1 MDDNGKPNS
10 NRKSDPKTTVSTPS
24 SNSSPGSSSKNADKA
39 PDELES
45 VSLSLSIE
53 SADVEDVAASKPDT
67 ADSSPADNKTTAD
80 APKAAAKKRQA
91 ADKAVSE
98 SASETAP
105 SKGRGFAVLLA
116 LLLALVA
123 LLVAGY
129 SVWMNQQQLVQV
141 NADQQRIEGIQRQ
154 LNGALSAQQQAS
166 SRAQALAADNRRLL
180 DELEALSRQ
189 TRHNDARLAELAG
202 SDRQDWLVAEV
213 EYLLRLGNQRL
224 NLERDVS
231 GALAM
236 LEAADK
242 VLAETRN
249 PGFDGVRM
257 EIAREIQSLRLVPGV
272 DRVGAVSRLQAMQ
285 DTLGEINWMPDVRFE
300 TSTPEASASNEER
313 SWYVQLWF
321 EVREGLGQAIRIR
334 RTDTPVDI
342 PLSPEQSYYLQQN
355 ARLMLEQAQLA
366 MLRRDQNLYDRSLK
380 RVSEWIGRAL
390 PQDDAA
396 TVTLQ
401 QLVTELEGWK
411 VSPAVPDISGSL
423 RLLRQRLAQTEVV
436 LPAAEQDAGG
446 QP

>member
-1 MDDNGKPNS
+1 
-10 NRKSDPKTTVSTPS
+10 
-24 SNSSPGSSSKNADKA
+24 
-39 PDELES
+39 
-45 VSLSLSIE
+45 
-53 SADVEDVAASKPDT
+53 
-67 ADSSPADNKTTAD
+67 
-80 APKAAAKKRQA
+80 
-91 ADKAVSE
+91 
-98 SASETAP
+98 
-105 SKGRGFAVLLA
+105 
-116 LLLALVA
+116 
-123 LLVAGY
+123 
-129 SVWMNQQQLVQV
+129 
-141 NADQQRIEGIQRQ
+141 
-154 LNGALSAQQQAS
+154 
-166 SRAQALAADNRRLL
+166 
-180 DELEALSRQ
+180 
-189 TRHNDARLAELAG
+189 
-202 SDRQDWLVAEV
+202 
-213 EYLLRLGNQRL
+213 
-224 NLERDVS
+224 
-231 GALAM
+231 
-236 LEAADK
+236 
-242 VLAETRN
+242 
-249 PGFDGVRM
+249 M

-300 TSTPEASASNEER
+300 TSAPEATTSNEER
-313 SWYVQLWF
+313 SWYAQLWF

-401 QLVTELEGWK
+401 QLVTELQGWK

>member
-24 SNSSPGSSSKNADKA
+24 SNSAPGSSSKKADSA

-80 APKAAAKKRQA
+80 APKAAAKKRQT

-105 SKGRGFAVLLA
+105 SKGRGFVVLLA

-129 SVWMNQQQLVQV
+129 SVWMNQQQLAQV
-141 NADQQRIEGIQRQ
+141 SAGQQRIDGIQRQ
-154 LNGALSAQQQAS
+154 LDGALSAQQQAS

-300 TSTPEASASNEER
+300 TSTPEASTSNEER
-313 SWYVQLWF
+313 SWYAQLWF

-401 QLVTELEGWK
+401 QLVTELQGWK